1 MKNSKNSLL
10 LGSLILLGLFA
21 CGGNEDKYNSCV
33 QKGIQYYKDIDS
45 YPKLKSENISAEEK
59 VQQSCKNSSVAFD

>member
-10 LGSLILLGLFA
+10 LVSLVSLGLLA
-21 CGGNEDKYNSCV
+21 CSGNEDKYNSCV
-33 QKGIQYYKDIDS
+33 QKGIKYYKDIGS

-59 VQQSCKNSSVAFD
+59 AQQSCKNSSVAFD